1 MSIGPLRRVTAG
13 IGLLAMAPIAAMLV
27 TDALTPEAAALRA
40 VVVLV
45 AVVAVGNG
53 ARMVLTRL
61 LLRVERRSSDAE
73 VAAADGRQPSS
84 AGATT
89 SGDDQR

>member
-40 VVVLV
+40 VVVLA

-61 LLRVERRSSDAE
+61 LLRVERRSTDTE
-73 VAAADGRQPSS
+73 VAASDGGRTTP
-84 AGATT
+84 AGATST
-89 SGDDQR
+89 AGDE

>member
-40 VVVLV
+40 VGVLV

-53 ARMVLTRL
+53 ARIVLTRL
-61 LLRVERRSSDAE
+61 LARVERRSSNVE
-73 VAAADGRQPSS
+73 VAAD
-84 AGATT
+84 ATT
-89 SGDDQR
+89 TAVGGAAAPDDR